1 LKPSSSPQRRRDT
14 RERRAGGIGMIR
26 EKLIESE
33 IGVGGKFRLRGR
45 EVSRIEALSDAV
57 FGFAITLL
65 VVSLEVPQTFDALM
79 EMMRGFVAFAV
90 CFAMLILVWYQQY
103 KFFRRYGLNDALTF
117 VLNAALLFVVLFY
130 VYPLK
135 FVWTLLVNVAMGVN
149 NRVRLPSGEMVAAVE
164 NSQMGKMMIV
174 FSIGYVAVFTVF
186 ALLYWRAYA
195 KRGELELNRLEVLDT
210 RTELGENILHVIIGL
225 LSIALATGGTAGY
238 VALAGFIYML
248 VGPVMTLHGLLR
260 ARKRK
265 RLEASLTMGGQAQ
278 TESAAD
284 SDLTPAASG

>member
-1 LKPSSSPQRRRDT
+1 
-14 RERRAGGIGMIR
+14 MIR

-33 IGVGGKFRLRGR
+33 IGISRKFRMRGR

-90 CFAMLILVWYQQY
+90 CFAMLVLVWYQQY

-135 FVWTLLVNVAMGVN
+135 FVWTLLVNMVLGVD
-149 NRVRLPSGEMVAAVE
+149 NRVRLPTGEMVAPVA
-164 NSQMGKMMIV
+164 NSQMSQMMIV

-186 ALLYWRAYA
+186 TLLYWRAHT
-195 KRGELELNRLEVLDT
+195 KRAELELNPLEVLDT
-210 RTELGENILHVIIGL
+210 RTELEENLLHVGVGLFSIGL
-225 LSIALATGGTAGY
+225 ATFNTRGFVAMAGY
-238 VALAGFIYML
+238 CYALI
-248 VGPVMTLHGLLR
+248 GPVMTVHGMR
-260 ARKRK
+260 AGKKRK
-265 RLEASLTMGGQAQ
+265 KLEASLMTNEVNPELTTGQ
-278 TESAAD
+278 TEAPPTKPSQIAD
-284 SDLTPAASG
+284 ASSQV

>member
-1 LKPSSSPQRRRDT
+1 
-14 RERRAGGIGMIR
+14 MIR

-33 IGVGGKFRLRGR
+33 IGISRKFRMRGR

-65 VVSLEVPQTFDALM
+65 VVSLEVPRTFDALM
-79 EMMRGFVAFAV
+79 EMMRGFAAFAV
-90 CFAMLILVWYQQY
+90 SFAMLILVWYQQY

-135 FVWTLLVNVAMGVN
+135 FVWTLLVNMALGVD
-149 NRVRLPSGEMVAAVE
+149 NRVRLPTGELVAAVE
-164 NSQMGKMMIV
+164 NSQMGRMMIV
-174 FSIGYVAVFTVF
+174 FSIGYVAVFAVF

-195 KRGELELNRLEVLDT
+195 KRAELELNPLEVLDT
-210 RTELGENILHVIIGL
+210 RTELDENILHMCIGL
-225 LSIALATGGTAGY
+225 LSIALASRGTRGF
-238 VALAGFIYML
+238 VALAGFIYMSI
-248 VGPVMTLHGLLR
+248 GPVMTVHGLIMGK
-260 ARKRK
+260 KRK
-265 RLEASLTMGGQAQ
+265 RLEASLTMREQTR